1 MDSAQL
7 AATII
12 GSGGGGAVV
21 LAAVKGAIKRMD
33 GSALR
38 EKQRNADLKTQRDD
52 MYQRLLDAQYAA
64 DAESRR
70 RRRAQEHAAELRA
83 LLLQSG
89 MALQELPPWPS
100 ADDTEYPERIP
111 HS

>member
-1 MDSAQL
+1 MDTAQL
-7 AATII
+7 VATIV
-12 GSGGGGAVV
+12 GSGGGGAVLLV
-21 LAAVKGAIKRMD
+21 LASGLIKRLD

-38 EKQRNADLKTQRDD
+38 EKTRNADLKTQRDD

-83 LLLQSG
+83 LLLESG
-89 MALQELPPWPS
+89 AALKDLPAWPTT
-100 ADDTEYPERIP
+100 DDTEYPERIP
-111 HS
+111 HN